1 MILSAEPFVINS
13 AITHILILYSSLGI
27 LVIVETLKNRPIIQL
42 KGVGPKMAETLD
54 KLGIRNYLDL
64 LFHLPFRYQDRTRIT
79 PIALLQPSQIAII
92 EGEIFKKEMTHGKRP
107 TLIVW
112 LKDDSGV
119 IAVRFFNFYTNMIK
133 RFDALKMLRC
143 YGEVRYGLNRLEMT
157 HPEVLNFADKDIDLE
172 ERMTPIYSLTAGI
185 SQKQMQGFI
194 DNLLSEL
201 KDEHF
206 PAFLEDRDINL
217 KDALYFLH
225 KPPTDVNIE
234 QLENKKYPVQEILA
248 LEEIVAHQVAL
259 KKSREHFNREL
270 ASPIHLDQA
279 ATHQFKENL
288 PFTLT
293 GAQSRVISEIENDI
307 QSQSPMMR
315 LVQGDVGSGKTVVA
329 AAPLIHAAKA
339 GFQAVFMA
347 PTELL
352 AEQHFINLEKW
363 FTPLGIRSILLTG
376 KLTEKQKR
384 EAHAEIK
391 NGAVSIVIGTHAVFQ
406 ESVEY
411 QTLNLVIIDEQHR
424 FGVEQRLTLQKKA
437 PSGFTPHQLMMT
449 ATPIPRTLAMTLYA
463 DLSSSIIDEYPPNRI
478 PITTTV
484 VSDKTRDKV
493 IERIKAQ
500 CEEGTQVYW
509 VCTLIEESEVLPA
522 KAAEI
527 TYADLCERLPHLR
540 IGLIHGRQKS
550 AEKEAIMASF
560 KAHDLDILVA
570 TTVIEVGVDVPNASI
585 MIIENA
591 ERLGLSQLH
600 QLRGRV
606 GRGSKASFCLLIYA
620 PPLSHMTRERL
631 EIMQASNNGFEI
643 AEKDFELRGSGD
655 IFGTRQTGEFRFRM
669 ADLFHHQHL
678 IENATE
684 IANRIVQDNLLS
696 QKIIDRWIGDSGEFV
711 WS

>member
-1 MILSAEPFVINS
+1 M
-13 AITHILILYSSLGI
+13 
-27 LVIVETLKNRPIIQL
+27 ETLKNRPITQL
-42 KGVGPKMAETLD
+42 KGVGPKMAETLE
-54 KLGIRNYLDL
+54 KLGIKNYLDM

-79 PIALLQPSQIAII
+79 PISLLQPSQIAII

-107 TLIVW
+107 TLVVW
-112 LKDDSGV
+112 LKDESGV

-133 RFDALKMLRC
+133 RFDALKTLRC
-143 YGEVRYGLNRLEMT
+143 YGEVRYGMNRLEMT

-206 PAFLEDRDINL
+206 PAFLESADINL

-225 KPPTDVNIE
+225 KPPTDINIE

-259 KKSREHFNREL
+259 KKSREHFNREM
-270 ASPIHLDQA
+270 AHPIHLDTDA
-279 ATHQFKENL
+279 LTQFKSGL

-293 GAQSRVISEIENDI
+293 GAQDRVIKEIENDI

-329 AAPLIHAAKA
+329 AGALIHAAKA

-363 FTPLGIRSILLTG
+363 FTPLGIESILLTG

-384 EAHAEIK
+384 EAQIRIK
-391 NGAVSIVIGTHAVFQ
+391 NGEVSIIIGTHAVFQ

-411 QTLNLVIIDEQHR
+411 QDLNLVVIDEQHR

-437 PSGFTPHQLMMT
+437 PKGFTPHQLMMT

-478 PITTTV
+478 PITTSV
-484 VSDKTRDKV
+484 VSEKTRDKV
-493 IERIKAQ
+493 IERINAQ
-500 CEEGTQVYW
+500 CKEGTQVYW

-527 TYADLCERLPHLR
+527 SYADLCERLPHLR
-540 IGLIHGRQKS
+540 IGLIHGRQKA
-550 AEKEAIMASF
+550 AEKEAIMAAF
-560 KAHDLDILVA
+560 KAHELDILVA

-606 GRGSKASFCLLIYA
+606 GRGSKASFCLLIYS

-631 EIMQASNNGFEI
+631 EIMQATNNGFEI

-655 IFGTRQTGEFRFRM
+655 IFGTRQTGEFRFKM

-678 IENATE
+678 IESATE
-684 IANRIVQDNLLS
+684 IAGKIVQDKLLS

>member
-1 MILSAEPFVINS
+1 M
-13 AITHILILYSSLGI
+13 
-27 LVIVETLKNRPIIQL
+27 ETLKNRPITQL
-42 KGVGPKMAETLD
+42 KGVGPKMAETLE
-54 KLGIRNYLDL
+54 KLGIKNYLDM

-107 TLIVW
+107 TLVVW

-133 RFDALKMLRC
+133 RFDALKTLRC
-143 YGEVRYGLNRLEMT
+143 YGEVRYGMNRLEMT

-172 ERMTPIYSLTAGI
+172 ERMTPIYSLTTGI

-206 PAFLEDRDINL
+206 PAFLESTDINL

-259 KKSREHFNREL
+259 KKSREHFNREM
-270 ASPIHLDQA
+270 AHPIHLDTDA
-279 ATHQFKENL
+279 LTQFKAGL

-293 GAQSRVISEIENDI
+293 GAQDRVIQEIENDI

-329 AAPLIHAAKA
+329 AGALIHAAKA

-352 AEQHFINLEKW
+352 AEQHCINLQKW
-363 FTPLGIRSILLTG
+363 FTPLGIESILLTG

-384 EAHAEIK
+384 EAQARIK
-391 NGAVSIVIGTHAVFQ
+391 SGEVSIIIGTHAVFQ

-411 QTLNLVIIDEQHR
+411 QDLNLVVIDEQHR

-437 PSGFTPHQLMMT
+437 PKGFTPHQLMMT

-478 PITTTV
+478 PITTSV
-484 VSDKTRDKV
+484 VSEKTRDKV
-493 IERIKAQ
+493 IERIDAQ
-500 CEEGTQVYW
+500 CKEGTQVYW

-527 TYADLCERLPHLR
+527 SYADLCERLPHLR
-540 IGLIHGRQKS
+540 IGLIHGRQKA
-550 AEKEAIMASF
+550 AEKEAIMGAF
-560 KAHDLDILVA
+560 KAHELDILVA

-606 GRGSKASFCLLIYA
+606 GRGSKASFCLLIYS

-631 EIMQASNNGFEI
+631 EIMQATNNGFEI

-655 IFGTRQTGEFRFRM
+655 IFGTRQTGEFRFKM

-684 IANRIVQDNLLS
+684 IAGNIVQDNLLS

>member
-1 MILSAEPFVINS
+1 M
-13 AITHILILYSSLGI
+13 
-27 LVIVETLKNRPIIQL
+27 ETLKDKPITKL
-42 KGVGPKMAETLD
+42 KGIGPKTAETLE
-54 KLGIRNYLDL
+54 KIGIKTYLDL

-79 PIALLQPSQIAII
+79 PIAEVQPSQIAII

-107 TLIVW
+107 TLVVW
-112 LKDDSGV
+112 LKDESGV
-119 IAVRFFNFYTNMIK
+119 MAVRFFNFYTNMIK
-133 RFDALKMLRC
+133 RFDALKTLRC
-143 YGEVRYGLNRLEMT
+143 YGEVRYGMNRLEMS
-157 HPEVLNFADKDIDLE
+157 HPEVLNFLDKESELE

-185 SQKQMQGFI
+185 TQRQMQGFI
-194 DNLLSEL
+194 DNLLTEL
-201 KDEHF
+201 KEEHF
-206 PAFLEDRDINL
+206 PAYLESSDVNL

-234 QLENKKYPVQEILA
+234 RLEKKQYPVQQTLA

-259 KKSREHFNREL
+259 KKSREHFNREK
-270 ASPIHLDQA
+270 AHPIHLDETALQD
-279 ATHQFKENL
+279 FRNNL
-288 PFTLT
+288 PFTMT
-293 GAQSRVISEIENDI
+293 GAQSRVVSEIENDI
-307 QSQSPMMR
+307 QSQAPMMR

-329 AAPLIHAAKA
+329 ASALIHAAKA

-363 FTPLGIRSILLTG
+363 FKPLGIESILLTG

-384 EAHAEIK
+384 EAHARIK
-391 NGAVSIVIGTHAVFQ
+391 AGEVSIIAGTHAVFQ

-411 QTLNLVIIDEQHR
+411 AALNLVIIDEQHR

-437 PSGFTPHQLMMT
+437 PTGFTPHQLMMT

-463 DLSSSIIDEYPPNRI
+463 DLSSSVIDEYPPNRI
-478 PITTTV
+478 PITTSV
-484 VSDKTRDKV
+484 VSEKARDKV
-493 IERIKAQ
+493 IERINAQ

-540 IGLIHGRQKS
+540 IGLVHGRQKA
-550 AEKEAIMASF
+550 AEKESIMAAF
-560 KAHDLDILVA
+560 KAHELDILVA

-606 GRGSKASFCLLIYA
+606 GRGTKASFCLLIYA

-631 EIMQASNNGFEI
+631 EIMQATNNGFEI
-643 AEKDFELRGSGD
+643 AEKDFELRGAGD

-669 ADLFHHQHL
+669 ADLFHHQDL
-678 IENATE
+678 IEQATGIADKIIDDNA
-684 IANRIVQDNLLS
+684 LS

>member
-1 MILSAEPFVINS
+1 
-13 AITHILILYSSLGI
+13 
-27 LVIVETLKNRPIIQL
+27 
-42 KGVGPKMAETLD
+42 MAETLE
-54 KLGIRNYLDL
+54 KIGIKNYLDL

-79 PIALLQPSQIAII
+79 PIAALQPSQIAII
-92 EGEIFKKEMTHGKRP
+92 EGEIFKKEMTKGRKP
-107 TLIVW
+107 TLVVW

-133 RFDALKMLRC
+133 RFDALKTLRC
-143 YGEVRYGLNRLEMT
+143 YGEVRYGLNRLEMS
-157 HPEVLNFADKDIDLE
+157 HPEVLNFADQHAELE

-185 SQKQMQGFI
+185 TQRQMQGFI
-194 DNLLSEL
+194 DNLLNEL
-201 KDEHF
+201 KDQYF
-206 PAFLEDRDINL
+206 PAYLEDPSVNL

-234 QLENKKYPVQEILA
+234 RLEQKHYPVQETLA
-248 LEEIVAHQVAL
+248 LEEIVAHQLAL
-259 KKSREHFNREL
+259 KLSSARFKTEH
-270 ASPIHLDQA
+270 AQPIHLDA
-279 ATHQFKENL
+279 KAITEFRTSL

-293 GAQSRVISEIENDI
+293 NAQNRVISEIENDL

-329 AAPLIHAAKA
+329 AAALIHAAKA

-352 AEQHFINLEKW
+352 AEQHAINLQRW
-363 FTPLGIRSILLTG
+363 FEPLGIKSLLLTG

-384 EAHAEIK
+384 EAQAKIRTGE
-391 NGAVSIVIGTHAVFQ
+391 VSIIIGTHAVFQ

-411 QTLNLVIIDEQHR
+411 QSLNLVIIDEQHR

-437 PSGFTPHQLMMT
+437 PAGFTPHQLMMT

-463 DLSSSIIDEYPPNRI
+463 DLSSSVIDEYPPNRI

-484 VSDKTRDKV
+484 VSDKHRDKV
-493 IERIKAQ
+493 IERINHQ
-500 CEEGTQVYW
+500 CQEGTQVYW
-509 VCTLIEESEVLPA
+509 VCTLIEESEVVPA

-527 TYADLCERLPHLR
+527 TYEDLCERLPHLR
-540 IGLIHGRQKS
+540 IGLIHGRQKA
-550 AEKEAIMASF
+550 AEKEAIMAEF
-560 KAHDLDILVA
+560 KAHNLDILVA

-606 GRGSKASFCLLIYA
+606 GRGSKASFCLLIYS

-631 EIMQASNNGFEI
+631 EIMQATNNGFEI
-643 AEKDFELRGSGD
+643 AEKDFELRGAGD

-678 IENATE
+678 IEHATE
-684 IANRIVQDNLLS
+684 IANKTIENPELS
-696 QKIIDRWIGDSGEFV
+696 QKIIDRWIGESEEFV

>member
-1 MILSAEPFVINS
+1 M
-13 AITHILILYSSLGI
+13 
-27 LVIVETLKNRPIIQL
+27 ETLKNRPITKL
-42 KGVGPKMAETLD
+42 KGVGPKMAETLG
-54 KLGIRNYLDL
+54 KLGIHNYLDL

-79 PIALLQPSQIAII
+79 PIAMVQPSQIAII
-92 EGEIFKKEMTHGKRP
+92 EGEIIKKEMSKGRKP
-107 TLIVW
+107 TLLIY
-112 LKDDSGV
+112 LKDETGV
-119 IAVRFFNFYTNMIK
+119 MAVRFFNFFPNMVK
-133 RFDALKMLRC
+133 RFEALKVLRC
-143 YGEVRYGLNRLEMT
+143 YGEVRYGLNRLEMS
-157 HPEVLNFADKDIDLE
+157 HPEVLNFLDQNSELE

-185 SQKQMQGFI
+185 TQRQMQGFI

-206 PAFLEDRDINL
+206 PAYLEDEDINL

-234 QLENKKYPVQEILA
+234 RLEQKHYPVQEILA
-248 LEEIVAHQVAL
+248 LEEIVAHQIAL
-259 KKSREHFNREL
+259 KRARAHFHKER
-270 ASPIHLDQA
+270 SQPIHLDPKAQA
-279 ATHQFKENL
+279 TFRENL
-288 PFTLT
+288 PFTFT
-293 GAQSRVISEIENDI
+293 NAQNRVISEIEQDL
-307 QSQSPMMR
+307 QSQAPMMR

-329 AAPLIHAAKA
+329 ASALIHAAKA

-363 FTPLGIRSILLTG
+363 LTPLNIPTILLTG

-384 EAHAEIK
+384 EAQQKIK
-391 NGAVSIVIGTHAVFQ
+391 SGEVSVIIGTHAVFQ

-411 QTLNLVIIDEQHR
+411 QALNLVIIDEQHR
-424 FGVEQRLTLQKKA
+424 FGVEQRLTLQAKA
-437 PSGFTPHQLMMT
+437 PKGFTPHQLMMT

-463 DLSSSIIDEYPPNRI
+463 DLSSSVIDEYPPNRI

-484 VSDKTRDKV
+484 VSDKARDKV
-493 IERIKAQ
+493 IERVKAQ
-500 CEEGTQVYW
+500 CQEGTQVYW

-522 KAAEI
+522 KAAEKA
-527 TYADLCERLPHLR
+527 YEDLCERLPHLR
-540 IGLIHGRQKS
+540 IGLIHGRQKAS
-550 AEKEAIMASF
+550 EKEAIMASF
-560 KAHDLDILVA
+560 KAHELDILVA

-606 GRGSKASFCLLIYA
+606 GRGSKASFCLLIYS
-620 PPLSHMTRERL
+620 PPLSQMTQERL
-631 EIMQASNNGFEI
+631 EIMQATNNGFEI
-643 AEKDFELRGSGD
+643 AEKDFELRGAGD

-669 ADLFHHQHL
+669 ADLFHHQPL
-678 IENATE
+678 IERATE
-684 IANRIVQDNLLS
+684 IANRVIDDPQLT
-696 QKIIDRWIGDSGEFV
+696 QKLIDRWIGESGQFV

>member
-1 MILSAEPFVINS
+1 M
-13 AITHILILYSSLGI
+13 
-27 LVIVETLKNRPIIQL
+27 ETLKDKPITKL
-42 KGVGPKMAETLD
+42 KGIGPKTAETLE
-54 KLGIRNYLDL
+54 KIGIKTYLDL

-79 PIALLQPSQIAII
+79 PIAEVQPSQIAII

-107 TLIVW
+107 TLVVW
-112 LKDDSGV
+112 LKDESGV
-119 IAVRFFNFYTNMIK
+119 MAVRFFNFYTNMIK
-133 RFDALKMLRC
+133 RFDALKTLRC
-143 YGEVRYGLNRLEMT
+143 YGEVRYGMNRLEMS
-157 HPEVLNFADKDIDLE
+157 HPEVLNFLDKESELE

-185 SQKQMQGFI
+185 TQRQMQGFI
-194 DNLLSEL
+194 DNLLTEL
-201 KDEHF
+201 KEEHF
-206 PAFLEDRDINL
+206 PAYLESSDVNL

-234 QLENKKYPVQEILA
+234 RLENKQYPVQKTLA

-259 KKSREHFNREL
+259 KKSREHFNREK
-270 ASPIHLDQA
+270 AHPIHLDETALQD
-279 ATHQFKENL
+279 FRNNL
-288 PFTLT
+288 PFTMT
-293 GAQSRVISEIENDI
+293 GAQSRVVSEIENDI
-307 QSQSPMMR
+307 QSQAPMMR

-329 AAPLIHAAKA
+329 ASALIHAAKA

-363 FTPLGIRSILLTG
+363 FKPLGIESILLTG

-384 EAHAEIK
+384 EAHARIK
-391 NGAVSIVIGTHAVFQ
+391 AGEVSIIAGTHAVFQ

-411 QTLNLVIIDEQHR
+411 AALNLVIIDEQHR

-437 PSGFTPHQLMMT
+437 PKGFTPHQLMMT

-463 DLSSSIIDEYPPNRI
+463 DLSSSVIDEYPPNRI
-478 PITTTV
+478 PITTSV
-484 VSDKTRDKV
+484 VSEKARDKV
-493 IERIKAQ
+493 IERINAQ
-500 CEEGTQVYW
+500 CAEGTQVYW

-540 IGLIHGRQKS
+540 IGLVHGRQKA
-550 AEKEAIMASF
+550 AEKESIMAAF
-560 KAHDLDILVA
+560 KAHELDILVA

-606 GRGSKASFCLLIYA
+606 GRGTKASFCLLIYA

-631 EIMQASNNGFEI
+631 EIMQATNNGFEI
-643 AEKDFELRGSGD
+643 AEKDFELRGAGD

-669 ADLFHHQHL
+669 ADLFHHQDL
-678 IENATE
+678 IEQATAIADKIIDDNA
-684 IANRIVQDNLLS
+684 LS